1 MCLGGD
7 FASGDEFRELKALL
21 QEDRETN
28 EGKVNEYI
36 ESVRIISNPGVVE
49 DMVQTIV
56 KNKFVISELLLEDY
70 KNNITSNY
78 LKSYTNDRVTELRNW
93 FIDLNL
99 FGWQYF

>member
-1 MCLGGD
+1 
-7 FASGDEFRELKALL
+7 L
-21 QEDRETN
+21 QEDRKTN

-70 KNNITSNY
+70 ENNITSNY
-78 LKSYTNDRVTELRNW
+78 LKSYTNDKVTELRNW